1 MTDDGRNLTLK
12 TLAHCRHNKRV
23 EESMAI
29 NMKRIMLLV
38 ERVDDNTIQIT
49 GGLKHVGW
57 GNAMAIVSLIC
68 LLVGAFSFIE
78 KRLFFFIVFLISGAA
93 LAMAEPATNWNKEF
107 FGMSEI
113 QVIGNAHSVFKFYG
127 EMA

>member
-1 MTDDGRNLTLK
+1 
-12 TLAHCRHNKRV
+12 
-23 EESMAI
+23 MAI
-29 NMKRIMLLV
+29 NMNNIMLLV

-68 LLVGAFSFIE
+68 LLAGAFSIIE
-78 KRLFFFIVFLISGAA
+78 KRLFFFIVLLIIGAA
-93 LAMAEPATNWNKEF
+93 LAIARYLPTDWNKNF
-107 FGMSEI
+107 FGISEI
-113 QVIGNAHSVFKFYG
+113 QVVGNAFTVFKFYG